1 MTSAPPPGDTP
12 PAPPSPSA
20 CRRGLIK
27 VSPMLVGTALFG
39 LATGA
44 AVAQAP
50 VQEHVL
56 FAMPLVIYSGAGQ
69 LAYAQL
75 VALGAPFLSMLA
87 TLVLIN
93 LRYLIYATIV
103 GSWPRP
109 RSLLVRIFGPFLISE
124 NSFALALDEK
134 LEDRFGVVLGSGLAL
149 CVVWVSTCTVGALL
163 SSQLPPLKHAYAIP
177 AIVLAPI
184 LVGLIKDRQRLAI
197 AALAF
202 AFGVALAALPYR
214 LGPLFAGVVATIL
227 VMASIGL
234 WKRRR

>member
-1 MTSAPPPGDTP
+1 MTSAPPPGHPP
-12 PAPPSPSA
+12 PAIDPSA
-20 CRRGLIK
+20 YRRGLAK
-27 VSPMLVGTALFG
+27 VSPLLVGTVLFG

-50 VQEHVL
+50 VGEHVL

-93 LRYLIYATIV
+93 LRYLIYATIA

-109 RSLLVRIFGPFLISE
+109 KSLLVRVFGPFLISE

-134 LEDRFGVVLGSGLAL
+134 PEDRFGVVLGSGLAL

-197 AALAF
+197 AVLAF
-202 AFGVALAALPYR
+202 ACGVALAALPYR
-214 LGPLFAGVVATIL
+214 LGPLFAGVAATLL

-234 WKRRR
+234 WKRPR